1 LRATLAGPLLFGLLV
16 IGCGSTSPGPTAVPS
31 ATGVPASAA
40 TTSPIESPASTS
52 GPASNV
58 VPPASG
64 PLGSAGAVV
73 DPALLA
79 LIPAGAAGL
88 DVTFDPETTSTEVAD
103 PTLDPNVA
111 GLATGLGI
119 RPGESTGT
127 ELVIV
132 NVVRLR
138 DPSVD
143 DQWFRR
149 WRDSYDTA
157 ACERAGG
164 VTGHATTT
172 VNGHAVFIGSCA
184 GGAFTYHLRIAGGGV
199 IVSLTSVGPSRLGER
214 LVDAIPP
221 G

>member
-1 LRATLAGPLLFGLLV
+1 MLVALLV
-16 IGCGSTSPGPTAVPS
+16 IGCGATPPDPTAVPS
-31 ATGVPASAA
+31 STGVAGSAA
-40 TTSPIESPASTS
+40 APSPIESLAPPSVPASTGVLPS
-52 GPASNV
+52 GP
-58 VPPASG
+58 P
-64 PLGSAGAVV
+64 GSAGAAA
-73 DPALLA
+73 DPTLLA
-79 LIPAGAAGL
+79 VIPAGAAGL
-88 DVTFDPETTSTEVAD
+88 DVAFDPETTRTEVAD
-103 PTLDPNVA
+103 PSLDPNVA
-111 GLATGLGI
+111 ALATGLAV

-149 WRDSYDTA
+149 WRDSYDSA

-172 VNGHAVFIGSCA
+172 VNGHAVFIGSCV
-184 GGAFTYHLRIAGGGV
+184 GGAFTYHLRVAGGGV